1 MHSHSLSATR
11 PGPRPARTATKTAP
25 RQSTWIARLLASYIA
40 WAERSHQRLRGSR
53 AIG

>member
-11 PGPRPARTATKTAP
+11 PGPRPARTAAKAP
-25 RQSTWIARLLASYIA
+25 HHQPDWVARLLASYIA